1 MINPILAERAFNYAN
16 KKHVIVATDR
26 KLGSGQDGCVF
37 KSSRHTAVKAFERI
51 ENFENELICYQRLEA
66 EGIKKLG
73 PFAVPELI
81 GFSGVELV
89 IEMSIVAPPFFLDFG
104 KVWIDRKPD
113 FSAEAIADKEAECAD
128 LYGERWGE
136 VQFALAILKRL
147 GIYYTDVRLGNITF
161 GPDSASG

>member
-1 MINPILAERAFNYAN
+1 MINPILAEHALVYAN
-16 KKHVIVATDR
+16 KKDITVTTDR

-51 ENFENELICYQRLEA
+51 ENFDNELICYQRLEA

-89 IEMSIVAPPFFLDFG
+89 IEMSIVSPPFLLDFG

-113 FSAEAIADKEAECAD
+113 FSAEALADKEAECAD

-136 VQFALAILKRL
+136 VQLALAVLKRL

-161 GPDSASG
+161 GPESVEG